1 MAVDKK
7 IKRYN
12 VVPSTSD
19 VYAVSLVDA
28 PAVEST
34 FIALSK
40 DKKQPMNFKIQNA
53 EKRML
58 YGVALRADFDIY
70 RCYGEEEFYINF
82 DKDAVRRLMTKFM
95 KNHAQNN
102 FTLDH
107 YDFANGLTVVES
119 WIVDNVENDKAN
131 NMGLENFSE
140 GSWII
145 GVKVDDDELW
155 QSVKEGRWS
164 GFSVEAFCDLEEIV
178 KDIKKNKQN
187 KPNTKMSKTKV
198 NMDELLDSIKGII
211 EDAVDKADGQ
221 DAEVQEEAVEQAAE
235 EVVDAVDNTEE
246 TTEETVEA
254 AEETPAEET
263 EPEQVAEDVIEQ
275 VEDNA
280 ETTEDAAND
289 LQSVVDQ
296 LQQEVEDLKKENEN
310 LKKQNQKMAKQPS
323 AKPNT
328 KAGAGNQKF
337 SAIEQLSQM
346 GFIKW

>member
-1 MAVDKK
+1 MDKK
-7 IKRYN
+7 LKRYN
-12 VVPSTSD
+12 IVPSTSD

-28 PAVEST
+28 PAVESN

-40 DKKQPMNFKIQNA
+40 QKQPINFKIQNE

-82 DKDAVRRLMTKFM
+82 SKDAVRRLMTKFM

-102 FTLDH
+102 FTTDH
-107 YDFANGLTVVES
+107 MDFAQGLTVVES
-119 WIVDNVENDKAN
+119 WIVENVENDKAN
-131 NMGLENFSE
+131 ALGLENFSE

-164 GFSVEAFCDLEEIV
+164 GFSVEAFCDLEEITREIKNNKHKSDKIMAKKSV
-178 KDIKKNKQN
+178 K
-187 KPNTKMSKTKV
+187 
-198 NMDELLDSIKGII
+198 MDEILENIKSIIS
-211 EDAVDKADGQ
+211 DAIS
-221 DAEVQEEAVEQAAE
+221 DAEGEDTETQE
-235 EVVDAVDNTEE
+235 EVVEKAAEDVVEQVDANEEE
-246 TTEETVEA
+246 TKETVEA
-254 AEETPAEET
+254 AEEATPEE
-263 EPEQVAEDVIEQ
+263 QIAEDVIEQ

-280 ETTEDAAND
+280 EDSETAAED
-289 LQSVVDQ
+289 LQAVVDQ
-296 LQQEVEDLKKENEN
+296 LQKEVDDLKKENEE
-310 LKKQNQKMAKQPS
+310 LKKKNQKMSKMPS
-323 AKPNT
+323 VKPNT
-328 KAGAGNQKF
+328 ATGGEQKF

>member
-1 MAVDKK
+1 MDKK
-7 IKRYN
+7 LKRYN
-12 VVPSTSD
+12 IVPSTSD
-19 VYAVSLVDA
+19 VFAVSLVDA
-28 PAVEST
+28 PAVESN

-40 DKKQPMNFKIQNA
+40 QKQQINFKIQSE

-82 DKDAVRRLMTKFM
+82 SKDAVRRLMTKFM

-102 FTLDH
+102 FTTDH
-107 YDFANGLTVVES
+107 MDFAQGLTVVES
-119 WIVDNVENDKAN
+119 WIVDNVDNDKAN
-131 NMGLENFSE
+131 NLGLENFSE

-145 GVKVDDDELW
+145 GVKVDDDEMW
-155 QSVKEGRWS
+155 QSVKEGRWC
-164 GFSVEAFCDLEEIV
+164 GFSVEAFCDLEEITKEIKNNSHKSDKVMAKKSV
-178 KDIKKNKQN
+178 K
-187 KPNTKMSKTKV
+187 
-198 NMDELLDSIKGII
+198 MDEILENIKNII
-211 EDAVDKADGQ
+211 NDAIDNAEGQ
-221 DAEVQEEAVEQAAE
+221 DAEVQEEVVEEAAE

-263 EPEQVAEDVIEQ
+263 EPEQVAEEAIET

-280 ETTEDAAND
+280 ETEEEAAED
-289 LQSVVDQ
+289 LQAVVDT
-296 LQQEVEDLKKENEN
+296 LQAEIDTLKAENEELKK
-310 LKKQNQKMAKQPS
+310 KNQKMSKMPS
-323 AKPNT
+323 VKPN
-328 KAGAGNQKF
+328 KATGGEQKF

>member
-1 MAVDKK
+1 MDKK
-7 IKRYN
+7 LKRYN
-12 VVPSTSD
+12 IVPSTSD

-28 PAVEST
+28 PAVESN

-40 DKKQPMNFKIQNA
+40 QKQPINFKIHNE

-102 FTLDH
+102 FTTDH
-107 YDFANGLTVVES
+107 MDFAQGLTVVES
-119 WIVDNVENDKAN
+119 WIVDNVDNDKAN
-131 NMGLENFSE
+131 ALGLENFSE

-155 QSVKEGRWS
+155 QSVKEGRWC
-164 GFSVEAFCDLEEIV
+164 GFSVEAFCDLEEITREIKNNKHNSDKIMAKKSV
-178 KDIKKNKQN
+178 K
-187 KPNTKMSKTKV
+187 
-198 NMDELLDSIKGII
+198 MDEILENIKNII
-211 EDAVDKADGQ
+211 NDAIDNAEGQ
-221 DAEVQEEAVEQAAE
+221 DAEVQEEVVEEAAE

-263 EPEQVAEDVIEQ
+263 EPEQVAEEAIET

-280 ETTEDAAND
+280 ETNEAAADD
-289 LQSVVDQ
+289 LQAVVDT
-296 LQQEVEDLKKENEN
+296 LQAEIDSLKAENEELKK
-310 LKKQNQKMAKQPS
+310 KNQKMSRMPS
-323 AKPNT
+323 VKPN
-328 KAGAGNQKF
+328 KATGGEQKF
-337 SAIEQLSQM
+337 SVIEQLDKM

>member
-1 MAVDKK
+1 MDKK
-7 IKRYN
+7 LKRYN
-12 VVPSTSD
+12 IVPSTSD

-28 PAVEST
+28 PAVESN

-40 DKKQPMNFKIQNA
+40 QKQPINFKIQNE

-82 DKDAVRRLMTKFM
+82 SKDAVRRLMTKFM

-102 FTLDH
+102 FTTDH
-107 YDFANGLTVVES
+107 MDFAQGLTVVES
-119 WIVDNVENDKAN
+119 WIVENVENDKAN
-131 NMGLENFSE
+131 ALGLENFSE

-164 GFSVEAFCDLEEIV
+164 GFSVEAFCDLEEITREIKNNKHKSDKIMAKKSV
-178 KDIKKNKQN
+178 K
-187 KPNTKMSKTKV
+187 
-198 NMDELLDSIKGII
+198 MDEILDNIKSIIK
-211 EDAVDKADGQ
+211 DAIDNAEGQ
-221 DAEVQEEAVEQAAE
+221 DAEVQEEVVEKAAE
-235 EVVDAVDNTEE
+235 DVVEEVDANEE
-246 TTEETVEA
+246 DTKETKETVEA
-254 AEETPAEET
+254 AEEATPEE
-263 EPEQVAEDVIEQ
+263 QIAEDVIEQ

-280 ETTEDAAND
+280 EDSETAAED
-289 LQSVVDQ
+289 LQAVVDQ
-296 LQQEVEDLKKENEN
+296 LQKEVDDLKKENEE
-310 LKKQNQKMAKQPS
+310 LKKKNQKMSKMPS
-323 AKPNT
+323 VKPNT
-328 KAGAGNQKF
+328 ATGGEQKF